1 MAETMLLSPEEL
13 YYLGWLMK
21 EEYIDY
27 AYVAAA
33 QGLGGNFRLFTKM
46 ASAALAKKG
55 ILQEDFSGEL
65 ELDFSA
71 ARLLRPIFFGGSEL
85 TVDLCKLTGDRAVT
99 AYKFHFFGEL
109 AVMVHCQADTL
120 AVSETDSQGILET
133 VAGLLPQGQAQGAAV
148 LSTDNLTQA
157 LAVKSVCLG
166 RAASR
171 AMFLVD
177 ANGAI
182 FREGP
187 EGRAESLQAGDV
199 LAEAKKMLEECGHGI
214 SG

>member
-1 MAETMLLSPEEL
+1 MAETLLLSPEEL

-21 EEYIDY
+21 AEYMDY
-27 AYVAAA
+27 AYAAAA
-33 QGLGGNFRLFTKM
+33 QGLGGNFRLFTRM

-65 ELDFSA
+65 ELDPSA

-99 AYKFHFFGEL
+99 AYKFHFFEGM
-109 AVMVHCQADTL
+109 AVMMRCQADTL
-120 AVSETDSQGILET
+120 AVSATDSQGVLEA

-157 LAVKSVCLG
+157 LAVKSVCLD
-166 RAASR
+166 RAARR
-171 AMFLVD
+171 AMFWMD
-177 ANGAI
+177 ANGGI
-182 FREGP
+182 FRESP
-187 EGRAESLQAGDV
+187 EGRTESLQAGDV
-199 LAEAKKMLEECGHGI
+199 LAEAKKMLEECEHGI